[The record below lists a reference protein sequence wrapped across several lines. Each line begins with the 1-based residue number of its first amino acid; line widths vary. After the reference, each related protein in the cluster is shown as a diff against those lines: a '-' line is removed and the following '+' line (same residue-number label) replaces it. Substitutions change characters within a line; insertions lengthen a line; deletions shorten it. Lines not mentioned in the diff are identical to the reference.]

1 MKGCLKRF
9 LIGLGIIVLLL
20 AAFVY
25 RYFFSMR
32 TLPTGEWI
40 RSFDSPAGTYTI
52 DAYLV
57 DPPLSAS
64 ALRCQ
69 VTDHNTGKSRNIYWS
84 YREWGLEVTWINE
97 YTVDIN
103 GKILDVRSDHYDWR
117 RDKNRVEGEAVLSV
131 DAAQEIA
138 APYFAAQHGVSV
150 QVESTSLYQTG
161 EHSGLQEV
169 RVSDGTQ
176 SYTLMLDQRNRPV
189 CDNFDAVVQCQVL
202 AETYAESISEVFAG
216 AEVEDISFLPLL
228 SSSNSRFIITLQE
241 SQRSL
246 PQPELAAPLW
256 ELLQSLHTDGVDSL
270 VLSINSPD
278 FLRPAVYGIQLR
290 AEWFDSSLDAA
301 SFAAL
306 YDAYVQ
312 SIWWDEA
319 AFDAALAELAQ
330 YGCQNARFCLTGF
343 KDGKTLQIALTGDA
357 GPGYQADAVDA
368 FLAGMG
374 AQYLRCE
381 GTIFEFQNKI
391 TPSASN
397 QP

>member
-117 RDKNRVEGEAVLSV
+117 RDKNRVEGEVG
-131 DAAQEIA
+131 I
-138 APYFAAQHGVSV
+138 G
-150 QVESTSLYQTG
+150 
-161 EHSGLQEV
+161 
-169 RVSDGTQ
+169 GT
-176 SYTLMLDQRNRPV
+176 
-189 CDNFDAVVQCQVL
+189 
-202 AETYAESISEVFAG
+202 
-216 AEVEDISFLPLL
+216 
-228 SSSNSRFIITLQE
+228 
-241 SQRSL
+241 
-246 PQPELAAPLW
+246 
-256 ELLQSLHTDGVDSL
+256 
-270 VLSINSPD
+270 
-278 FLRPAVYGIQLR
+278 
-290 AEWFDSSLDAA
+290 
-301 SFAAL
+301 
-306 YDAYVQ
+306 
-312 SIWWDEA
+312 
-319 AFDAALAELAQ
+319 
-330 YGCQNARFCLTGF
+330 
-343 KDGKTLQIALTGDA
+343 
-357 GPGYQADAVDA
+357 
-368 FLAGMG
+368 
-374 AQYLRCE
+374 
-381 GTIFEFQNKI
+381 
-391 TPSASN
+391 
-397 QP
+397 